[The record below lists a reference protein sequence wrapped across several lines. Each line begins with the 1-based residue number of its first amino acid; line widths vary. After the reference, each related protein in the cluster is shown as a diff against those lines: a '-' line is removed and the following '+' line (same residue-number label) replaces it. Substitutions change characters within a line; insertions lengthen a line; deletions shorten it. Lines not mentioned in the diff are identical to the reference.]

1 MAAKCLVEYN
11 HVGKSGLK
19 VANIC
24 LGTMTFGKVDSSPFA
39 VSIGDREII
48 QGSHSLYNVLT
59 WVALFSLH
67 FNPRF
72 RSG

>member
-1 MAAKCLVEYN
+1 MASTKDKCFVEYN

-39 VSIGDREII
+39 VSIGE
-48 QGSHSLYNVLT
+48 
-59 WVALFSLH
+59 
-67 FNPRF
+67 
-72 RSG
+72 RSRKRTSF